1 MKRELLVLF
10 MVSNCLI
17 GSMFAQNEELA
28 VGAAI
33 GGTAKDVC
41 RFSFG
46 VKGGVDYLRVS
57 DQTVNPEFGGFAE
70 ITINPLWGFGL
81 EYMYLMNNHDATSF
95 SKGHDLES
103 TLQNVVLY
111 GSLNVSNIISKYR
124 SHGWQKWNLYA
135 NGGAGI
141 SIYDW
146 KLKNTNK
153 EGDGI
158 TPVALLGLN
167 LEYSVAKWLALG
179 LEGQYR
185 FYSDEKFV
193 GKYAGSSMFGAN
205 FTARFK
211 FGGDRNV
218 RNMALVNYEPQ
229 VKVNQRA
236 NVYRRQI
243 AKLAVQADEQKA
255 VIDSLLSQI
264 KNVRDSLEYVER
276 LCASRPTPTTFKY
289 SPVDEWPNKESV
301 YFRVEFEIGK
311 DIIKQTFYPSLNN
324 LVLFLKK
331 HPDWPVILRGY
342 ADNTGNEEKNIQLSK
357 SRALVVKNYLIS
369 KGIPALSIEV
379 FGYGST
385 NPVASNDTPVGRSQ
399 NRRVE
404 IEVHPSK

>member
-1 MKRELLVLF
+1 
-10 MVSNCLI
+10 
-17 GSMFAQNEELA
+17 MFAQNEELA
-28 VGAAI
+28 VGTTI

-41 RFSFG
+41 RFSLG
-46 VKGGVDYLRVS
+46 VKGGINYLRIS
-57 DQTVNPEFGGFAE
+57 DQSVNPAFGGFAE
-70 ITINPLWGFGL
+70 ITVNPLWGFGL
-81 EYMYLMNNHDATSF
+81 EYMYLMNDREGTVF
-95 SKGHDLES
+95 TGRHDLES
-103 TLQNVVLY
+103 TVHNVVLY
-111 GSLNVSNIISKYR
+111 GSLNLSNLISKYR

-146 KLKNTNK
+146 KLKGTDS
-153 EGDGI
+153 EGDGV

-167 LEYSVAKWLALG
+167 LEYNVAKWLALG
-179 LEGQYR
+179 LDGQYR

-193 GKYAGSSMFGAN
+193 GKNAGSSMFGAN
-205 FTARFK
+205 LSARFK
-211 FGGDRNV
+211 FGGDKNV

-243 AKLAVQADEQKA
+243 AKLTVQADDQKA
-255 VIDSLLSQI
+255 VIDELLSQI
-264 KNVRDSLEYVER
+264 KNIRDSLDYVEKA
-276 LCASRPTPTTFKY
+276 CASRQAPTAFRY
-289 SPVDEWPNKESV
+289 SPTEEWPNKESI
-301 YFRVEFEIGK
+301 YFRVEFESGK
-311 DIIKQTFYPSLNN
+311 DVIKQSFYSSLDD
-324 LVLFLKK
+324 LVSFLKK

-357 SRALVVKNYLIS
+357 NRANVVKNYLVS
-369 KGIPALSIEV
+369 KGISASSIEV

-385 NPVASNDTPVGRSQ
+385 NPVASNNTPTGKAQ